1 MHTIITTSLVAT
13 SSSIILYNIRVVYVL
28 ASMHNYLL
36 LLLCILRLSYSI
48 VILDLL
54 ERVRALD
61 SYFSLCFLDGLVKK

>member
-1 MHTIITTSLVAT
+1 
-13 SSSIILYNIRVVYVL
+13 
-28 ASMHNYLL
+28 MHNYLL

-61 SYFSLCFLDGLVKK
+61 IFFFVFFLDGGARKKMNK